1 MGYKITTLM
10 ENHALKECLA
20 AEHGLSLL
28 VEGEGF
34 RVLYDTGSTGLF
46 LQNAEILGKDLKNLD
61 ALVFSHGHYDH
72 TGGTGALFARGDFP
86 AAVYLGN
93 HFFDSRFSK
102 KTDSCKDIGARVSE
116 ADLEEAGIRWNVIG
130 KEPVK
135 IYGPEGS
142 SKEACKDSSEC
153 APAEGMYLVSG
164 FRTLEEMEH
173 PLPNL
178 VREKD
183 GQLEQ
188 DPFED
193 EVALVLITEKNL
205 CLVSGCTHIG
215 IISLC
220 RQIEQLFGRPV
231 TMFVGGTHLMD
242 ADDLRIEKT
251 CRLLKQRG
259 IRKLGACHCNGEK
272 AGVYFEKHFPGFFRN
287 NTGSVVTVE

>member
-1 MGYKITTLM
+1 MAYTITTLM
-10 ENHALKECLA
+10 ENHALKEELA

-28 VEGEGF
+28 VEGEDF
-34 RVLYDTGSTGLF
+34 RLLYDTGSTEAF
-46 LQNAEILGKDLKNLD
+46 LKNAETLGKNLKDLD

-72 TGGTGALFARGDFP
+72 TGGTGALFEQGMLP

-93 HFFDSRFSK
+93 HFFDGRFSRRK
-102 KTDSCKDIGARVSE
+102 DSCKDIGARISE
-116 ADLEEAGIRWNVIG
+116 ADLEEAGIKWNIIG

-135 IYGPEGS
+135 IHGPES
-142 SKEACKDSSEC
+142 SPE
-153 APAEGMYLVSG
+153 EGLYLVSG
-164 FRTLEEMEH
+164 FRTLEEMER

-188 DPFED
+188 DSFED
-193 EVALVLITEKNL
+193 EVALVLVTEKNL
-205 CLVSGCTHIG
+205 CLVSGCSHTG
-215 IISLC
+215 IISIC
-220 RQIEQLFGRPV
+220 RQTEEIFGRPV
-231 TMFVGGTHLMD
+231 TMFVGGTHLVD

-259 IRKLGACHCNGEK
+259 MRRLGACHCNGDK
-272 AGVYFEKHFPGFFRN
+272 AGHYFEKHFPGFFRN